1 MSAAPGTE
9 GADVNPVGSPP
20 ARGQT
25 GHAAIAQSAP
35 APRRMPN
42 SRGTK
47 RARHGQGVGQPEEER
62 LL

>member
-9 GADVNPVGSPP
+9 DADMNPVGSPP

-25 GHAAIAQSAP
+25 GRAAIAQSAP